1 MDISTLR
8 IVAFAAACATAFPAQ
23 ALQSCRAASGPQALP
38 LVELYTSEGCDSC
51 PPADRWLAKQFPAA
65 ATDARALALAFH
77 VDYWD
82 RLGWADRFASPAY
95 TERQYASMR
104 ANAATFVYT
113 PQVLLQGHD
122 LRGWADGGRCGPAR
136 RTCARACFDHARRGA
151 ERQCGRRNRRR
162 RDHRCRGA
170 RRCATPCRV
179 CRQRAAFG
187 RRSWRESRQTPLARP
202 RCSRAAVGGGAAP
215 TPTTVSTRRSD
226 SSGRARPVSRRR
238 WLRSCSADRP
248 GTSCRRSR
256 CRSPVAA
263 ADGRMLQRVA
273 RCLSAGAVCA

>member
-122 LRGWADGGRCGPAR
+122 LRGWADGDA
-136 RTCARACFDHARRGA
+136 A
-151 ERQCGRRNRRR
+151 
-162 RDHRCRGA
+162 
-170 RRCATPCRV
+170 V
-179 CRQRAAFG
+179 QRAARAPARASITLDAAPSGNAVAVTVDAAITDAAARGDVQLLVAYADSGLHSDVGAGENRGKRLSHDHVVRALQSAAEGADANDRIHATFRFERPREAG
-187 RRSWRESRQTPLARP
+187 VAPTLVAFVQRRSTGDILQAVAVPLAG
-202 RCSRAAVGGGAAP
+202 CGG
-215 TPTTVSTRRSD
+215 
-226 SSGRARPVSRRR
+226 
-238 WLRSCSADRP
+238 
-248 GTSCRRSR
+248 
-256 CRSPVAA
+256 
-263 ADGRMLQRVA
+263 
-273 RCLSAGAVCA
+273 

>member
-1 MDISTLR
+1 MDMSTLR

-122 LRGWADGGRCGPAR
+122 LRGWADGDA
-136 RTCARACFDHARRGA
+136 A
-151 ERQCGRRNRRR
+151 
-162 RDHRCRGA
+162 
-170 RRCATPCRV
+170 V
-179 CRQRAAFG
+179 QRAARAPARASITLDAAPSGNAVAVTVDAAITDAAARGDVQLLVAYADSGLHSDVGAGENRGKRLSHDHVVRALQSAAEGADANDRIHATFRFERPREAG
-187 RRSWRESRQTPLARP
+187 VAPTLVAFVQRRSTGDILQAVAVPLAG
-202 RCSRAAVGGGAAP
+202 CGG
-215 TPTTVSTRRSD
+215 
-226 SSGRARPVSRRR
+226 
-238 WLRSCSADRP
+238 
-248 GTSCRRSR
+248 
-256 CRSPVAA
+256 
-263 ADGRMLQRVA
+263 
-273 RCLSAGAVCA
+273 

>member
-65 ATDARALALAFH
+65 ATDARAVALAFH

-122 LRGWADGGRCGPAR
+122 LRGWADAGAAVQRAARATARASIMLDAAPSGNAVAVTVDAAITDAARAAMCNSLSRMPTAGCNRTSDRAR
-136 RTCARACFDHARRGA
+136 RRTHVRLQPAVGIRDKELHIAARRGIGDRGVDGYGDRIA
-151 ERQCGRRNRRR
+151 ARRR
-162 RDHRCRGA
+162 VERDR
-170 RRCATPCRV
+170 
-179 CRQRAAFG
+179 
-187 RRSWRESRQTPLARP
+187 
-202 RCSRAAVGGGAAP
+202 
-215 TPTTVSTRRSD
+215 STRGRPCGALDRS
-226 SSGRARPVSRRR
+226 AA
-238 WLRSCSADRP
+238 SAQPRKSWP
-248 GTSCRRSR
+248 CNSTCG
-256 CRSPVAA
+256 V
-263 ADGRMLQRVA
+263 
-273 RCLSAGAVCA
+273 

>member
-1 MDISTLR
+1 MRFIHATLLAGFT
-8 IVAFAAACATAFPAQ
+8 ICASAIAAPVAFE
-23 ALQSCRAASGPQALP
+23 SGPSRVA

-122 LRGWADGGRCGPAR
+122 LRGWADAD
-136 RTCARACFDHARRGA
+136 AA
-151 ERQCGRRNRRR
+151 
-162 RDHRCRGA
+162 
-170 RRCATPCRV
+170 V
-179 CRQRAAFG
+179 QRAARATARASITLDAAPSGNAVAVTVDAAITDAAARGDVQLLVAYADSGLQSDVGAGENRGKRLSHDHVVRALKSAEGADANGRIHATFRFERPREAG
-187 RRSWRESRQTPLARP
+187 VAPTLVAFVQRRSTGDILQ
-202 RCSRAAVGGGAAP
+202 AVGVPLGGC
-215 TPTTVSTRRSD
+215 
-226 SSGRARPVSRRR
+226 G
-238 WLRSCSADRP
+238 
-248 GTSCRRSR
+248 G
-256 CRSPVAA
+256 
-263 ADGRMLQRVA
+263 
-273 RCLSAGAVCA
+273 

>member
-8 IVAFAAACATAFPAQ
+8 IVAFATACATAFPAQ
-23 ALQSCRAASGPQALP
+23 ALQSCRAASGPQVLP

-122 LRGWADGGRCGPAR
+122 LRGWADAD
-136 RTCARACFDHARRGA
+136 AA
-151 ERQCGRRNRRR
+151 
-162 RDHRCRGA
+162 
-170 RRCATPCRV
+170 V
-179 CRQRAAFG
+179 QRAARATARASITLDAAPSGNAVAVTVDAAITDAAARGDVQLLVAYADSGLQSDVGAGENRGKRLSHDHVVRALKSAEGADANGRIHATFRFERPREAG
-187 RRSWRESRQTPLARP
+187 VAPTLVAFVQRRSTGDILQAVGVPLAG
-202 RCSRAAVGGGAAP
+202 CGG
-215 TPTTVSTRRSD
+215 
-226 SSGRARPVSRRR
+226 
-238 WLRSCSADRP
+238 
-248 GTSCRRSR
+248 
-256 CRSPVAA
+256 
-263 ADGRMLQRVA
+263 
-273 RCLSAGAVCA
+273 

>member
-1 MDISTLR
+1 MDMSTLR

-95 TERQYASMR
+95 TERQYALMR

-122 LRGWADGGRCGPAR
+122 WHGWADGGA
-136 RTCARACFDHARRGA
+136 A
-151 ERQCGRRNRRR
+151 
-162 RDHRCRGA
+162 
-170 RRCATPCRV
+170 V
-179 CRQRAAFG
+179 QRAARAPARASITLDAAPSGNAVAVTVDAAITDAAARGDVRLLVAYADSGLHSDVGAGENRGKRLSHDHVVRALQSAAEGADANDRIHATFQFERPREAG
-187 RRSWRESRQTPLARP
+187 VAPTLVAFVQRRSTGDILQAVAVPLAG
-202 RCSRAAVGGGAAP
+202 CGG
-215 TPTTVSTRRSD
+215 
-226 SSGRARPVSRRR
+226 
-238 WLRSCSADRP
+238 
-248 GTSCRRSR
+248 
-256 CRSPVAA
+256 
-263 ADGRMLQRVA
+263 
-273 RCLSAGAVCA
+273 